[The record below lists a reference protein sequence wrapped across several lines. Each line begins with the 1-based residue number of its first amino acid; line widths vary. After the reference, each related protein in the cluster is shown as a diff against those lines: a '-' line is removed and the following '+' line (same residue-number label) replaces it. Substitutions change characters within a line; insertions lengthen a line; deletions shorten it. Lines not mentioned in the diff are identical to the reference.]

1 MFSQLLTWVA
11 MLPIALA
18 MVVVWVGSTYFWLRL
33 LKLPPAISLVA
44 APPVTTT
51 VVLVLS
57 IVYQK
62 VGVYWSGV
70 YALPVL
76 ALIGAIGATQFWRRP
91 RHPQDVSPLSPTF
104 WLSVAIGFVLAVLP
118 LMLVAPVTNPV
129 QQWDPSFHMNGVW
142 GMTQLG
148 VGAPGEGLAHNYGG
162 TWPSN
167 YPMAWHSIT
176 ALFATGPT
184 VVQVSNASSLAL
196 SAVWVVGAGIF
207 TYILYPSR
215 RAACAAA
222 VISGTTLGM
231 PADALGAY
239 SQWPNAMSLAFLPGV
254 ATLGVF
260 VGRAYLVRITAA
272 LKGSSARR
280 SDEDV
285 RALPARLTVP
295 ATAVAVPHAF
305 RDEGSA
311 LPIDGGPRQLQR
323 SVSPGLLAAWTV
335 VTILATYGGILAHQV
350 FAFNL
355 AVLLTPALLASMGVV
370 IGVAVRQRKIWAAVV
385 TASLVVPGASVLAY
399 VLMRPEVR
407 SMANYPRAGVSM
419 GYGIKQA
426 LLPTPPFPETLGLI
440 LYPVLLTGLVFAGV
454 GWILAARGPRLAG
467 SMSPRRV
474 ASWKPPAWP
483 IWSAA
488 AFATL
493 VFFAYGPNWPIRTWV
508 VGPWFNDGRRIMEP
522 EGLILA
528 SLAAFGFVWLSELAV
543 GLWAGR
549 GAKPTRRQ
557 KSLVSWFIAAVLLS
571 GSVFGAMDTRIAAAR
586 SVLDP
591 DALGKPGMA
600 TQGVLDMMG
609 TLDDILPEDAIVL
622 GDPQAGAMYSQMIGQ
637 RWAYFPQLSYLNKDR
652 ETQKILVQRFKS
664 IHEDPAVC
672 EAVLSE
678 GITHYFEAED
688 GYYYSRLRS
697 DRSPGLYGVDTSEGF
712 ELVAQGDGSSLYKIT
727 ACD

>member
-1 MFSQLLTWVA
+1 MFAQVLTWVA
-11 MLPIALA
+11 MLPIAFA
-18 MVVVWVGSTYFWLRL
+18 MVAVWVGTTYSWLRL

-62 VGVYWSGV
+62 VGVYWSGA

-76 ALIGAIGATQFWRRP
+76 VLIGAIGATQFWRRP
-91 RHPQDVSPLSPTF
+91 RPPEGASPLSPVF
-104 WLSVAIGFVLAVLP
+104 WVSVAIGFVAAVFP
-118 LMLVAPVTNPV
+118 LMVVAPVTNPV

-167 YPMAWHSIT
+167 YPMAWHSFT
-176 ALFATGPT
+176 ALFAAGPT

-196 SAVWVVGAGIF
+196 SALWVIGAGVF
-207 TYILYPSR
+207 TYTLYPSR

-254 ATLGVF
+254 AALGLF
-260 VGRAYLVRITAA
+260 VGRAFLTRIKAA
-272 LKGSSARR
+272 LNGSGMEEVGGAAGEAPPGSKDTALKQGERR
-280 SDEDV
+280 
-285 RALPARLTVP
+285 
-295 ATAVAVPHAF
+295 
-305 RDEGSA
+305 
-311 LPIDGGPRQLQR
+311 
-323 SVSPGLLAAWTV
+323 VSPGLLAAWSLVTV
-335 VTILATYGGILAHQV
+335 LATYGGILAHQV

-355 AVLLTPALLASMGVV
+355 AVLLTPALLAAIGVT
-370 IGVAVRQRKIWAAVV
+370 IGVAMRQRKIWAAVA
-385 TASLVVPGASVLAY
+385 TTLLIVPGVAVLDY

-407 SMANYPRAGVSM
+407 SMANYPRAGVSF
-419 GYGIKQA
+419 GYGLKQA
-426 LLPTPPFPETLGLI
+426 ILPTPPFPETLGWL
-440 LYPVLLTGLVFAGV
+440 LYPVLLTALVFVGV
-454 GWILAARGPRLAG
+454 GWIVVARNPRLG
-467 SMSPRRV
+467 GPTLRRV
-474 ASWKPPAWP
+474 PSDKPPAWP

-493 VFFAYGPNWPIRTWV
+493 VFFAYGPNWSIRTWV

-522 EGLILA
+522 ESLILA
-528 SLAAFGFVWLSELAV
+528 SLAAFGFVWLSEKALAV
-543 GLWAGR
+543 WVDR

-557 KSLVSWFIAAVLLS
+557 ENLIAWFVAALLFF
-571 GSVFGAMDTRIAAAR
+571 GSVFGALDTRVAAAR

-591 DALGKPGMA
+591 GALGKPGMA
-600 TQGVLDMMG
+600 TQGVLDMME
-609 TLDDILPEDAIVL
+609 TLDDVLPEDAIVL

-637 RWAYFPQLSYLNKDR
+637 RWAYFPQLSYLNEDR
-652 ETQKILVQRFKS
+652 ETQQIFVQRFKS

-672 EAVLSE
+672 EAILAE
-678 GITHYFEAED
+678 GVTHYFEAED

-712 ELVAQGDGSSLYKIT
+712 ELVARGDGSSLYKIT